1 MKTIKLLYVAFLP
14 ILLLFFWRNAIK
26 WFNDRVNNTEEGD
39 LFLNIGLCTIEFIAL
54 FLILHKRNFIKRS
67 CIHLICIGWE
77 IIMMSVLMYNG
88 EPISV
93 FVKCLLWP
101 LLFEATFLFVSDDK
115 RRVDSFRKFYYWV
128 AVLGFFVF
136 IVAMQMKA
144 FESQS
149 NMIYFLALAMPMLLT
164 TRNTRL
170 RNLLLII
177 ISFVCVMSMKRSMIL
192 SIVLFWGVVCMR
204 NMFKSGKKI
213 TAIFLSV
220 LIIGIGYVSFTM
232 VENLSG
238 GNLSSRLD
246 SDQKDV
252 TNGREEIYL
261 ITIDMIVNSSPV
273 EFIMGHGHMAVKRDS
288 ILDISAHNEWLEILY
303 DYGLIILFLYICLW
317 LHLIKQ
323 WLFHY
328 RENTRFFLP
337 FTLSLCIFVVMSMVS
352 QLVVYISYFLY
363 LVMLWATAE
372 AATEDEYAMYIN
384 NMRTFAKHNRK

>member
-54 FLILHKRNFIKRS
+54 FLILHKRNFIKCS

>member
-1 MKTIKLLYVAFLP
+1 
-14 ILLLFFWRNAIK
+14 
-26 WFNDRVNNTEEGD
+26 
-39 LFLNIGLCTIEFIAL
+39 
-54 FLILHKRNFIKRS
+54 
-67 CIHLICIGWE
+67 
-77 IIMMSVLMYNG
+77 MMSVLMYNG